1 MVNWQGS
8 PEKTK
13 RFYRAERKIPS
24 VQQRL
29 HDSDRMKI
37 LFCWFIL
44 THKCPFFFHVGFTIS
59 FLHFSVVNFIKQQGS
74 CSLIYLFLI
83 WFKFIWVF
91 TFQIKPHIRVEC
103 RSLGDEFICKFT
115 NLIKLLLSL
124 LDIKVKLP
132 FHKMYV

>member
-1 MVNWQGS
+1 MSFRETTALSDISEGISNHYSVQFIYFA
-8 PEKTK
+8 KVKYITLK
-13 RFYRAERKIPS
+13 RIQDGELVREPRKNQEACRAERKIPS

-83 WFKFIWVF
+83 
-91 TFQIKPHIRVEC
+91 
-103 RSLGDEFICKFT
+103 
-115 NLIKLLLSL
+115 
-124 LDIKVKLP
+124 
-132 FHKMYV
+132 